1 MDIVSCSLKN
11 EYSKNMKKFTHF
23 YSLTPE
29 WQYQLAKEMGGEL
42 IDNKIIVLPE
52 NLGEGHS
59 FFTQIT
65 PGISALFMDFVLTTP
80 IKMNRLKSD
89 NELYI
94 FHFDLSDQ
102 PSLIKIDNM
111 DYKIGS
117 SINLGLAVISNAI
130 ESSFK
135 PAINERTVALR
146 LLVDKK
152 LLNEFVKNHPTQEY
166 SRRKIKIEKN
176 APYYYDNI
184 DSNSLLLIQSLK
196 NKSVFDASF
205 DPYLKGISLKLLGN
219 FLNRYTDSVAVKNEI
234 TEIEI
239 EAITKTKTYL
249 LDHLYNPFPSV
260 PFLSKMAGMS
270 PSKYKMLFKKEFN
283 NTPNNFFVKEKML
296 LATKLLQSGD
306 YNSLTEIIYELNYT
320 KLSYFCTKYYDLFHR
335 KPSQDFVK
343 RTKPQIINTSLFTYH
358 TTLP

>member
-1 MDIVSCSLKN
+1 
-11 EYSKNMKKFTHF
+11 MKKFTHF

-29 WQYQLAKEMGGEL
+29 WQYQLAQEMGGEL

-52 NLGEGHS
+52 SLGNGQS

-102 PSLIKIDNM
+102 SSLLKINNV
-111 DYKIGS
+111 DYEIGS
-117 SINLGLAVISNAI
+117 SINLGLAIISNAI

-135 PAINERTVALR
+135 PAINERTIALR
-146 LLVDKK
+146 ILVDKK
-152 LLNEFVKNHPTQEY
+152 LLKEFAASHPSEEFT
-166 SRRKIKIEKN
+166 RRGIKIAKEK
-176 APYYYDNI
+176 PYYYDNI

-196 NKSVFDASF
+196 TKSVYDSTF

-219 FLNRYTDSVAVKNEI
+219 FLNRYTDSVAVKKEVSN
-234 TEIEI
+234 IEI
-239 EAITKTKTYL
+239 DAINKTRAYL

-270 PSKYKMLFKKEFN
+270 PSKYKMLFKREFHHS
-283 NTPNNFFVKEKML
+283 PNNLYVKEKML
-296 LATKLLQSGD
+296 MAHKLLQSGD
-306 YNSLTEIIYELNYT
+306 YNTLTEVIYELNYS
-320 KLSYFCTKYYDLFHR
+320 KLSYFCTKYFELFHR
-335 KPSQDFVK
+335 KPADDFIK
-343 RTKPQIINTSLFTYH
+343 KNKPQKIAAPICYVI
-358 TTLP
+358 